1 MVIIV
6 VRMLVMLT
14 MIITLKISK
23 STIVTCSAQ
32 MKQHIVSVTS
42 EQYHKYQQE
51 PLVRLER
58 PEHMK

>member
-1 MVIIV
+1 
-6 VRMLVMLT
+6 MLVMLT
-14 MIITLKISK
+14 IIIIPKISK
-23 STIVTCSAQ
+23 STIVTCNAQ